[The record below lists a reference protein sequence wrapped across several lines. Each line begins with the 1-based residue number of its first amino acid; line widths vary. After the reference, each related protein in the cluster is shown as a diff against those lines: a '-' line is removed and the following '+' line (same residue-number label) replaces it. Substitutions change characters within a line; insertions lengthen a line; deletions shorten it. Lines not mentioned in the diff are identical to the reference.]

1 MEKSLSTVN
10 DKWIKASVLA
20 GLWAGIEIIAGSFL
34 HNLRIPFSGTF
45 LTLISIILIVG
56 FFQIWPV
63 FGIIWRAGL
72 ITALMKSISP
82 SAVILGP
89 MIAIAMEGFIMEVVI
104 RVAGRNPAGYMAA
117 GMFTLMG
124 ALVHKIV
131 RLFLLFGL
139 DIFRIYEEMFIFA
152 TQKLGFMHAR
162 PGPVIMALFITYA
175 ALGALA
181 ALSGYL
187 LGRRARRE
195 QDGGMALPLEP
206 GKQPWEKPDADVKYS
221 TFFLVL
227 LVVVIPLLL
236 FALSNLT
243 LKPALMV
250 TLPWFLFIFWRYRFA
265 MRQLKKWL
273 FWMQLGAILVLAW
286 FFSESSGSGLE
297 GKLTALAGGFI
308 MILRALV
315 VVTGFAALSTELRAP
330 LMQKLFYRSGFR
342 QLYLSVTQ
350 AFGILPMVV
359 SDLATPAEFIK
370 NPARSIAV
378 SLRHVNSW
386 HLHLIRQ
393 QDEKK
398 SKLQK

>member
-152 TQKLGFMHAR
+152 T
-162 PGPVIMALFITYA
+162 
-175 ALGALA
+175 
-181 ALSGYL
+181 
-187 LGRRARRE
+187 
-195 QDGGMALPLEP
+195 
-206 GKQPWEKPDADVKYS
+206 
-221 TFFLVL
+221 
-227 LVVVIPLLL
+227 
-236 FALSNLT
+236 
-243 LKPALMV
+243 
-250 TLPWFLFIFWRYRFA
+250 
-265 MRQLKKWL
+265 
-273 FWMQLGAILVLAW
+273 
-286 FFSESSGSGLE
+286 
-297 GKLTALAGGFI
+297 
-308 MILRALV
+308 
-315 VVTGFAALSTELRAP
+315 
-330 LMQKLFYRSGFR
+330 
-342 QLYLSVTQ
+342 
-350 AFGILPMVV
+350 
-359 SDLATPAEFIK
+359 
-370 NPARSIAV
+370 
-378 SLRHVNSW
+378 
-386 HLHLIRQ
+386 
-393 QDEKK
+393 
-398 SKLQK
+398 